1 MKKTLRKSLSI
12 LLAVLM
18 IVASMPMAFA
28 TETKAAEYDGD
39 PIVVVRGIDF
49 AGLVNGDG
57 SKAISIE
64 PGKILNAI
72 KEIGIGTVKG
82 DDDAVINAL
91 VKFGLETLGGV
102 ACDKEG
108 NPVKADVHIPKF
120 LTSADKID
128 LSGDEW
134 ADTAVGLFRSAANKF
149 GGKNVY
155 LYTFDW
161 RLSPSALAD
170 DLNSFLE
177 LVKTETGKNK
187 LDIAAC
193 SMGGMITTAYID
205 KYGTDSLDS
214 VVYLSTA
221 HNGGHIVGSA
231 FTGDLVIDSKAL
243 GDFLIEK
250 TSNNFG
256 LNLLIKILN
265 AFGTLKIVVNYVND
279 LIANNK
285 DKLYDELLRECFGS
299 AFGLWAL
306 IPDEKFDQAVNF
318 FYAGE
323 ESEYAT
329 ALREIAKVK
338 EFVFKTDSIM
348 KKAYDNGVKV
358 SFVSHYNSKQLPIYS
373 GYKAHGD
380 GVLESD
386 RTSGYA
392 KFAKYGETL
401 TDAEI
406 AGVAPEYISPD
417 RVVNAS
423 TCLYKDTTWIVK
435 NAKHVGCKDN
445 SDHTEFA
452 IWLLTSEVQ
461 PTVKTNPAYPRFMNV
476 DSNENFIGF

>member
-1 MKKTLRKSLSI
+1 MKKMFRKSI
-12 LLAVLM
+12 ACLLAILM
-18 IVASMPMAFA
+18 IVATMPMAFA
-28 TETKAAEYDGD
+28 AEAQAVEYDGD

-57 SKAISIE
+57 SKAITFDTNQIFNT
-64 PGKILNAI
+64 ITD
-72 KEIGIGTVKG
+72 IGINKIKG
-82 DDDAVINAL
+82 NKDAVIDAIIAL
-91 VKFGLETLGGV
+91 GNTILGDV

-108 NPVKADVHIPKF
+108 NPVKADVHIPKY

-134 ADTAVGLFRSAANKF
+134 ADTAVGLFRSIAKKF
-149 GGKNVY
+149 GGESIY

-161 RLSPSALAD
+161 RMSPSALAD

-177 LVKTETGKNK
+177 LVKSETGKNK
-187 LDIAAC
+187 LDVAAC

-214 VVYLSTA
+214 VVYLSSA
-221 HNGGHIVGSA
+221 HNGGDIVGSA
-231 FTGDLVIDSKAL
+231 FIGDLVIDSKAL

-250 TSNNFG
+250 TSNNTG
-256 LNLLIKILN
+256 LNILIKMLN
-265 AFGTLKIVVNYVND
+265 GLGTIKIVANYVNK
-279 LIANNK
+279 LISNNK
-285 DKLYDELLRECFGS
+285 EKLYDEFLRECLGT

-306 IPDEKFDQAVNF
+306 VPDEKFDKAVDF
-318 FYAGE
+318 FFGGE
-323 ESEYAT
+323 EAEYAT
-329 ALREIAKVK
+329 AIAELAKVR
-338 EFVFKTDSIM
+338 EFVFKTDDII

-380 GVLESD
+380 GVLESE
-386 RTSGYA
+386 RTSGYGT
-392 KFAKYGETL
+392 FANYGSTL
-401 TDAEI
+401 SDAEI
-406 AGVAPEYISPD
+406 AGVAAEYISPD

-452 IWLLTSEVQ
+452 IWLLTRDSQ
-461 PTVKTNPAYPRFMNV
+461 PTVKTDAAYPRFMNV
-476 DSNENFIGF
+476 DKNENFIGF